1 MKELLEMEVGYIEQS
16 VRFNKYSSKTR
27 IPILKSLIFFYVLT

>member
-1 MKELLEMEVGYIEQS
+1 MKEQLEMEVGYTEQS

-27 IPILKSLIFFYVLT
+27 IPIFGGNWEGKLS